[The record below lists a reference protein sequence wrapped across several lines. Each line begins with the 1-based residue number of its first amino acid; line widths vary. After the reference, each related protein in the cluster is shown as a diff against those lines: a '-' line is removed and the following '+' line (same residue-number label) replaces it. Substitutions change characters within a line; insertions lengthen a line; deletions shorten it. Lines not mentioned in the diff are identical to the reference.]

1 MQDYI
6 PVKKDINGYID
17 DEQLLKTA
25 EELKKTDYGNYLF
38 NLVKRGK

>member
-17 DEQLLKTA
+17 DVT
-25 EELKKTDYGNYLF
+25 
-38 NLVKRGK
+38 VKQFDKDSFP